1 MSPPEPASLPRLFVA
16 HMQKT
21 AGTTLRDR
29 LRSSYPEEL
38 VYPNPT
44 DGPDA
49 RIAVISVRHLQ
60 ERWKARGGEIRLL
73 TGHFPVRTLEVLD
86 TDTPYVTLTVLRDPV
101 ERTLSFL
108 RHQAA
113 RRQRGATEDT
123 PLVEIYEDPFRFAAM
138 IQNHMTRMLS
148 LSPEEMGPGD
158 GVLTSVDYTRDRLER
173 AQEALDGLE
182 LFGLQHRLE
191 ELCGELGTRY
201 GLDTGAP
208 RRSNTTEPVEVDDAL
223 AERIA
228 EDNALD
234 VELYRWACA
243 LYDERHPAGGAPP
256 GPADVLA
263 SRRGDP
269 G

>member
-1 MSPPEPASLPRLFVA
+1 MASATLDPGTCLFVA

-29 LRSSYPEEL
+29 LRSSFSEEQI
-38 VYPNPT
+38 YPNAT

-60 ERWKARGGEIRLL
+60 ERWAARGEEIRLL
-73 TGHFPVRTLEVLD
+73 TGHFPVRTTEVLA
-86 TDTPYVTLTVLRDPV
+86 TDVRFVTLTVLRDPV

-123 PLVEIYEDPFRFAAM
+123 PLAEIYDDPFRFEAM
-138 IQNHMTRMLS
+138 IQNHMVRMLS

-158 GVLTSVDYTRDRLER
+158 GVLTGVDYSPARLER
-173 AQEALDGLE
+173 AQEALAGLE

-201 GLDTGAP
+201 GLDIGAP
-208 RRSNTTEPVEVDDAL
+208 RRSNTTEPGDVDPAL
-223 AERIA
+223 VERII

-234 VELYRWACA
+234 IELYRYACA
-243 LYDERHPAGGAPP
+243 LYDERHP
-256 GPADVLA
+256 
-263 SRRGDP
+263 
-269 G
+269 